1 MEALK
6 LSDFTKLRKE
16 PRLLQI
22 AIDHI
27 RPNPYQPRRY
37 FQQGPLRELA
47 ASIEEYGVL
56 QPITVR
62 RLNPNMYE
70 LVSGERRWR
79 AAGMAGLLTIP
90 SILVRASE
98 QESAILA
105 FVENLQRQ
113 NLNFMEEAE
122 GYRNMMDDYELTQE
136 ELASRLNRS
145 QSAIA
150 NKLRLLKLGMGA
162 REKLMKYGLTERHGR
177 AILKIP
183 DGTVQEEILEQVY
196 EKDLTVKQT
205 EDLVEKQLQ
214 KMISEKVVQRG
225 KPREKRLVT
234 DIRLFTNSIDQSV
247 NIIRKAGMKVEYEKK
262 QMGDICEISICI
274 KQDQSGKY

>member
-6 LSDFTKLRKE
+6 LSDFTRLRKE
-16 PRLLQI
+16 PKILQI
-22 AIDHI
+22 PIDHI

-62 RLNPNMYE
+62 KLNQNMYE
-70 LVSGERRWR
+70 LVAGERRLR
-79 AAGMAGLLTIP
+79 AAGLAGMVTIP
-90 SILVRASE
+90 AILVRASE
-98 QESAILA
+98 QQSAVLA

-113 NLNFMEEAE
+113 NLNYMEEAE
-122 GYRNMMDDYELTQE
+122 GYRNMMEDYDLTQE
-136 ELASRLNRS
+136 DLAKQLNRS

-150 NKLRLLKLGMGA
+150 NKLRLLKLGQGA
-162 REKLMKYGLTERHGR
+162 KGKLMEYGLTERHGR
-177 AILKIP
+177 AVLKIP
-183 DGTVQEEILEQVY
+183 DDRLQEEILQAVY

-205 EDLVEKQLQ
+205 EALVKEELEN
-214 KMISEKVVQRG
+214 MITQQPVPRE
-225 KPREKRLVT
+225 KPREKPKEKRLIT

-247 NIIRKAGMKVEYEKK
+247 DIIRKAGMKVEYEKK
-262 QMGDICEISICI
+262 QVGDICEICICI
-274 KQDQSGKY
+274 KQ